1 LRVDPVRL
9 NPAETGCFRVGLAHD
24 WRTACERGAVSAAS
38 TTRELRDPVRRS
50 REPDLAGA
58 SGVSVVRGDDVRTP
72 LYVFAVPI
80 SLVPLFPVEDVRR
93 ATAGR
98 APLDGATRQGD
109 VSPIAAV
116 YGFVGDQPAI
126 AVELAFYPIGDA
138 PEFLADESWLGYRE
152 GFGLTPLG
160 ESAREDGWRLEF
172 GPHALVSNPVRR
184 LQFVIPRPDAEWE
197 AAAAAY
203 GSCSVVLGS
212 GLCVDHETGAVVMP
226 RRAAALVAA
235 YAGSWPVPE
244 LADIPGLHVVSM
256 NSFRPYNPIRPVSLV
271 LDADVVIALQ
281 RLCFQ
286 PERLGEKAEAVRHLT
301 ANLLGR
307 DLLPGPA
314 LGQLHQP
321 TRTTLRPRAAQE
333 AHAAIELLM
342 SLGRAEVMDECRPP
356 AVFDPGRKRE
366 ISGAADLPQM
376 LWLYAAVLRLRQLW
390 DPSQSLPQRAESFE
404 AFMRWLRFDLRL
416 NAALLVQVAF
426 NLWIADDDAQRQA
439 SRLLRFRARPVT
451 DATLGK
457 LWGTACDLFLVSGQ
471 VDALGVPGVIDTVI
485 LTFDAGLAGMR
496 DFFEHVD
503 VAEIASSTGAEMGY
517 AWNSRLKANFH
528 PRLEHKRSQVAKLAA
543 DLHRDMFIRL
553 EEKDAAAYD
562 VKRLVALVEREEQL
576 VRGSR

>member
-1 LRVDPVRL
+1 
-9 NPAETGCFRVGLAHD
+9 
-24 WRTACERGAVSAAS
+24 
-38 TTRELRDPVRRS
+38 
-50 REPDLAGA
+50 
-58 SGVSVVRGDDVRTP
+58 
-72 LYVFAVPI
+72 VPI

-98 APLDGATRQGD
+98 APLDGAVRHGD
-109 VSPIAAV
+109 VSPIAAL
-116 YGFVGDQPAI
+116 YGFVGEQPAI
-126 AVELAFYPIGDA
+126 AVELAFYPIGGA

-152 GFGLTPLG
+152 GLGLTPLG
-160 ESAREDGWRLEF
+160 EPAHEDGWRLEF

-184 LQFVIPRPDAEWE
+184 VQFVIPRPDAGWE

-212 GLCVDHETGAVVMP
+212 GLCVDHETGAVALP
-226 RRAAALVAA
+226 RSAATLVAA
-235 YAGSWPVPE
+235 YAGSWAIPE

-256 NSFRPYNPIRPVSLV
+256 NSFRPYKPMRPVTFV
-271 LDADVVIALQ
+271 LDADVVIAMQ
-281 RLCFQ
+281 RLCFA
-286 PERLGEKAEAVRHLT
+286 PERLGERADAVRHLT

-321 TRTTLRPRAAQE
+321 TRATLRPLAAQE
-333 AHAAIELLM
+333 AHAAIDLLM
-342 SLGRAEVMDECRPP
+342 ALSRAEVLDEHRPP
-356 AVFDPGRKRE
+356 EVFDPALQLE
-366 ISGAADLPQM
+366 ISGASDLPQM
-376 LWLYAAVLRLRQLW
+376 LWLYAGVLRLRRLW

-451 DATLGK
+451 DATLGD

-471 VDALGVPGVIDTVI
+471 VDALGVPGVVDAVI

-503 VAEIASSTGAEMGY
+503 VAEIASTAGAETSY

-528 PRLEHKRSQVAKLAA
+528 PRLEHMTPKVEKLAA
-543 DLHRDMFIRL
+543 DLHEDMFIRL
-553 EEKDAAAYD
+553 EKKDGAAFD
-562 VKRLVALVEREEQL
+562 VQRLVALVEREEQL